1 MIRDQSP
8 VPVGFSRQQSVAET
22 QNGGYPHSP
31 QPEQWSDTFNDE
43 RVFDPLKLL
52 WLAVHYRWLIVACI
66 LAGLAS
72 GLFFTWQQ
80 TPLYRATNKIEIS
93 SSGAKVIQDLEVVT
107 QANDSR
113 KFETAR
119 QKFLSYDLA
128 KRIVLSL
135 NLAENKKFLVPVASF
150 SLRNLINRATGSDRN
165 QDFAG
170 LSLEDR
176 SEFAIRTV
184 KKNLS
189 ARIIR
194 NTSIIAVSYVH
205 PDSKLAALI
214 ANQAALSFIDQGVE
228 NRSETSD
235 LTRQFIQEQV
245 IETKKKLEIS
255 EKELV
260 AYARKAGI
268 TLDGSNV
275 SLISANIA
283 EVNKSLGKTISERLL
298 VERYVSQAKSNG
310 SASLPQVFKSQAIQQ
325 TKNKITQ
332 LKATYQEKRATLKP
346 EYQEMRSLQ
355 AQIDSLSVNLD
366 AAIANI
372 GKSVEIQYEQV
383 MAKEKSL
390 REELLKLEEQQ
401 SGFLEKNI
409 DYTILKREVG
419 SNRSQYEILIGK
431 LNEIGVGSDLKTT
444 TARIVDKAQTPTSP
458 FTPRLGLNIGAALAL
473 FSGLSVLLIYGFE
486 LMNNTF
492 SIPDQIEDELG
503 LPVLGMIPR
512 VKNSEIATQ
521 LLNAKSPISEAYRT
535 LRTSIQFTGAE
546 SNMKSLLVT
555 SSEQGEGKS
564 TTVHKLAEGFADLG
578 KNVLVIDA
586 DLRKPRMHQIYK
598 TSSKIGLSN
607 LLSNV
612 VRNGNFA
619 SIFQKTSHPNITFL
633 SAGTIPPNPANLLAS
648 EEMGLT
654 LHLCTK
660 KYDLVII
667 DSPPIMGLADAPI
680 LSRQVDAVLL
690 VVSSKQV
697 ARKSAKHAV
706 KRLKS
711 IGAHIVGATLN
722 KFSIDKIDY
731 NYAYRYMSYNYY
743 SYETE
748 QAMLESAANK
758 PSLNDP
764 AAISNIWGLFARRT
778 GTGTGTNS

>member
-1 MIRDQSP
+1 MIRDQPP
-8 VPVGFSRQQSVAET
+8 VPVGFSRQQPVAEM
-22 QNGGYPHSP
+22 QNGGHNLSPSSDQWNENFSDEHS
-31 QPEQWSDTFNDE
+31 
-43 RVFDPLKLL
+43 FDPLKLL

-66 LAGLAS
+66 LVGLVC

-93 SSGAKVIQDLEVVT
+93 NSGAKIIRDLEVVT
-107 QANDSR
+107 PSTNSR
-113 KFETAR
+113 TFETAR
-119 QKFLSYDLA
+119 QKFLSFDLA
-128 KRIVLSL
+128 KRIVFSL
-135 NLAENKKFLVPVASF
+135 NLSDDAKFLTPVASF
-150 SLRNLINRATGSDRN
+150 SLSNLLARVIG
-165 QDFAG
+165 QD
-170 LSLEDR
+170 STQ
-176 SEFAIRTV
+176 EFAALTPQERQTLAIETV
-184 KKNLS
+184 NQNLS
-189 ARIIR
+189 ANIIR
-194 NTSIIAVSYVH
+194 NTSIIAVGYVH
-205 PDSKLAALI
+205 PDPNFAALI
-214 ANQAALSFIDQGVE
+214 ANQAAKSFIDQGVE
-228 NRSETSD
+228 SRSETSD
-235 LTRQFIQEQV
+235 LTRQFIEEQV
-245 IETKKKLEIS
+245 IETKKKLELS

-260 AYARKAGI
+260 VYARNAGL

-283 EVNKSLGKTISERLL
+283 EVNKSLGRTISERLL
-298 VERYVSQAKSNG
+298 VERYVSQLKSDG
-310 SASLPQVFKSQAIQQ
+310 PESLPQVFKSSAVQQ
-325 TKNKITQ
+325 TQNKIVQ
-332 LKATYQEKRATLKP
+332 LKANYQEKRATLKP

-355 AQIDSLSVNLD
+355 AQIDSLSENLKL
-366 AAIANI
+366 AIINI
-372 GKSVEIQYEQV
+372 GKSVEIQYKQV
-383 MAKEKSL
+383 MAKEKAL
-390 REELLKLEEQQ
+390 RQELVKLEDQQ
-401 SGFLEKNI
+401 SGFQEKNI
-409 DYTILKREVG
+409 KYTILKREVA
-419 SNRSQYEILIGK
+419 SNRSQYETLIGK

-444 TARIVDKAQTPTSP
+444 TARIVDEALPPTSP
-458 FTPRLGLNIGAALAL
+458 YTPRLILNLGAALAL
-473 FSGLSVLLIYGFE
+473 FSGLAVIIIYGFE

-492 SIPDQIEDELG
+492 AIPDQIEDELN

-512 VKNSEIATQ
+512 VKNSDMAAQ
-521 LLNAKSPISEAYRT
+521 LLDPKSPISEAYRT

-546 SNMKSLLVT
+546 ASMKSLLVT

-564 TTVHKLAEGFADLG
+564 TTVQKLAEGFADLG
-578 KNVLVIDA
+578 KSVLVIDA
-586 DLRKPRMHQIYK
+586 DLRKPRMHTIYN
-598 TSSKIGLSN
+598 TSAKLGLSN

-619 SIFQKTSHPNITFL
+619 SIFQKTPHPNITFL

-743 SYETE
+743 SYENE
-748 QAMLESAANK
+748 MGMLENGADK

-764 AAISNIWGLFARRT
+764 AAISNIWGLFSRRT
-778 GTGTGTNS
+778 G

>member
-1 MIRDQSP
+1 MIRDQPP
-8 VPVGFSRQQSVAET
+8 VPVGFSRQQSVAEIN
-22 QNGGYPHSP
+22 NGGQNHS
-31 QPEQWSDTFNDE
+31 QLPEQWSENLGDDSS
-43 RVFDPLKLL
+43 FDPLKLL

-66 LAGLAS
+66 LVGLAC

-93 SSGAKVIQDLEVVT
+93 NTGAKVIQDLEVVT
-107 QANDSR
+107 PLNDSR

-128 KRIVLSL
+128 RRVVFSL
-135 NLAENKKFLVPVASF
+135 NLSDDTEFLAPIASF
-150 SLRNLINRATGSDRN
+150 SLRNLLDRIIGN
-165 QDFAG
+165 DKSQELAA
-170 LSLEDR
+170 LSPKQR
-176 SEFAIRTV
+176 QTSAIITV
-184 KKNLS
+184 NKNLS
-189 ARIIR
+189 ANIIR

-205 PDSKLAALI
+205 ADPNLAALI
-214 ANQAALSFIDQGVE
+214 ANQAAKSFIDQGVE
-228 NRSETSD
+228 SRSQTSD
-235 LTRQFIQEQV
+235 LTRQFIEEKV
-245 IETKKKLEIS
+245 IDTKKKLEIS
-255 EKELV
+255 EKDLV
-260 AYARKAGI
+260 AYAKEAGL

-275 SLISANIA
+275 SLISANII

-298 VERYVSQAKSNG
+298 VERYVSQLKSNG
-310 SASLPQVFKSQAIQQ
+310 SASLPQVFESGAIQQ
-325 TKNKITQ
+325 TKNKIAQ

-355 AQIDSLSVNLD
+355 AQIDSLSADLD
-366 AAIANI
+366 SAIVGI
-372 GKSVEIQYEQV
+372 GKSVEIQYEQIL
-383 MAKEKSL
+383 AKEKAL
-390 REELLKLEEQQ
+390 RQELVKLEDQQ
-401 SGFLEKNI
+401 SSFQEKNI
-409 DYTILKREVG
+409 DYTILKREVA
-419 SNRSQYEILIGK
+419 SNRSQYETLIGK
-431 LNEIGVGSDLKTT
+431 LNEIGVGADLKTT
-444 TARIVDKAQTPTSP
+444 TARVVDEALPPTSP
-458 FTPRLGLNIGAALAL
+458 YTPRLGLNLGAALAL
-473 FSGLSVLLIYGFE
+473 FSGLAVIIIYAFE

-492 SIPDQIEDELG
+492 TIPDQIEDELS

-512 VKNSEIATQ
+512 VKTSEIAGQ
-521 LLNAKSPISEAYRT
+521 LLDPKSPISEAYRT

-546 SNMKSLLVT
+546 ASMKSLLVT

-564 TTVHKLAEGFADLG
+564 TTVQKLAEGFADLG
-578 KNVLVIDA
+578 KSVLVIDA
-586 DLRKPRMHQIYK
+586 DLRKPRMHTIYNTTTK
-598 TSSKIGLSN
+598 LGLSN

-619 SIFQKTSHPNITFL
+619 SIFQKTAHPNITFL

-743 SYETE
+743 NYENE
-748 QAMLESAANK
+748 PGMLENGSGNA
-758 PSLNDP
+758 SLNDP
-764 AAISNIWGLFARRT
+764 AAISNIWGLFTRRT
-778 GTGTGTNS
+778 G